1 VGGVEPGAHLPDALH
16 LLGHDGHRAPPRGA
30 VQRALRCRARA
41 APAQAPRLRERGAL
55 PDRHA
60 GGAALPG
67 RLRGGPAGPADVET
81 VERHLRHRPLEARGA
96 AVHIQQALRRERA
109 YLMAVD
115 IALTSLAMPLTEF
128 PAIAREAEQRGYR
141 TAWVGEASGAE
152 AIVLS
157 TLIATHTQ
165 TLKIANGVIPVQT
178 RTPIVYG
185 QAAATLAHLAPGRFA
200 LGLSSEII
208 VGQWHGL
215 PFTPSIQQMREAV
228 QIIRMAAAGERVNF
242 EGKFY
247 RLKNFR
253 LAIPAP
259 SPPPRIYLA
268 ALGPRMCE
276 LAGEVADGV
285 LLNWIPPAAVPASVR
300 HVETGAKRAG
310 RSLAD
315 VDVAVY
321 VRTCVTDEPE
331 PVRESLARDITG
343 YAIVSVYAR
352 FFEECGFAPE
362 VEAVNRAW
370 KAGDRAGAVKEISE
384 RVLDGLGAVG
394 SAEACREQMAAFART
409 GATPVVLPFAPPGP
423 AARASLLRTFRS
435 FPA

>member
-1 VGGVEPGAHLPDALH
+1 
-16 LLGHDGHRAPPRGA
+16 
-30 VQRALRCRARA
+30 
-41 APAQAPRLRERGAL
+41 
-55 PDRHA
+55 
-60 GGAALPG
+60 
-67 RLRGGPAGPADVET
+67 
-81 VERHLRHRPLEARGA
+81 
-96 AVHIQQALRRERA
+96 
-109 YLMAVD
+109 MAVD

-128 PAIAREAEQRGYR
+128 PALAREAEQRGYR

-200 LGLSSEII
+200 LGLGLSSEII

-215 PFTPSIQQMREAV
+215 PFAPSIQQMREAV
-228 QIIRMAAAGERVNF
+228 QIIRMTAAGERVNF

-259 SPPPRIYLA
+259 SPAPRIYLA
-268 ALGPRMCE
+268 ALGPKMCE

-285 LLNWIPPAAVPASVR
+285 LLNWIPPSAMDASLR

-321 VRTCVTDEPE
+321 VRTCVTEEP
-331 PVRESLARDITG
+331 PPAREVLARDITG
-343 YAIVSVYAR
+343 YAIVNAYAR
-352 FFEECGFAPE
+352 FFEQCGFAEE
-362 VEAVNRAW
+362 VLAVNAAW
-370 KAGDRAGAVKEISE
+370 KAGDRAGAVKGISE

-394 SAEACREQMAAFART
+394 SADFCREQFGAFARA

>member
-1 VGGVEPGAHLPDALH
+1 MP
-16 LLGHDGHRAPPRGA
+16 
-30 VQRALRCRARA
+30 
-41 APAQAPRLRERGAL
+41 
-55 PDRHA
+55 
-60 GGAALPG
+60 
-67 RLRGGPAGPADVET
+67 T
-81 VERHLRHRPLEARGA
+81 
-96 AVHIQQALRRERA
+96 
-109 YLMAVD
+109 D
-115 IALTSLAMPLTEF
+115 IALTGLAVPLAEF
-128 PAIAREAEQRGYR
+128 PAIAREAERRGYR

-157 TLIATHTQ
+157 TLIATHTA
-165 TLKIANGVIPVQT
+165 TIGIANGVIPVQT
-178 RTPIVYG
+178 RSPIVYG
-185 QAAATLAHLAPGRFA
+185 QAAATLAHLAPGRFGLG

-228 QIIRMAAAGERVNF
+228 QIIRTAAAGERVNF

-259 SPPPRIYLA
+259 ATPPRIYLA

-285 LLNWIPPAAVPASVR
+285 LLNWIPPSAMGASLA
-300 HVETGAKRAG
+300 HVEAGARRAG
-310 RSLAD
+310 RRPAD

-321 VRTCVTDEPE
+321 VRTCVTDERDA
-331 PVRESLARDITG
+331 VREALARDITG

-352 FFEECGFAPE
+352 FFEECGYAPE
-362 VEAVNRAW
+362 VAAVNAAW
-370 KAGDRAGAVKEISE
+370 KAGDRAAAVKGISE

-394 SAEACREQMAAFART
+394 TADHCREQLAAFART

-423 AARASLLRTFRS
+423 AARASMLRTFRA
-435 FPA
+435 FP

>member
-1 VGGVEPGAHLPDALH
+1 MP
-16 LLGHDGHRAPPRGA
+16 
-30 VQRALRCRARA
+30 
-41 APAQAPRLRERGAL
+41 
-55 PDRHA
+55 
-60 GGAALPG
+60 
-67 RLRGGPAGPADVET
+67 T
-81 VERHLRHRPLEARGA
+81 
-96 AVHIQQALRRERA
+96 
-109 YLMAVD
+109 D
-115 IALTSLAMPLTEF
+115 IALTGLAVPLAEF
-128 PAIAREAEQRGYR
+128 PAIAREAERRGYR

-157 TLIATHTQ
+157 TLIATHTA
-165 TLKIANGVIPVQT
+165 TIGIANGVIPVQT
-178 RTPIVYG
+178 RSPIVYG
-185 QAAATLAHLAPGRFA
+185 QAAATLAHLAPGRFGLG

-228 QIIRMAAAGERVNF
+228 QIIRTAAAGERVNF

-259 SPPPRIYLA
+259 ATPPRIYLA

-285 LLNWIPPAAVPASVR
+285 LLNWIPPSAMGTSLA
-300 HVETGAKRAG
+300 HVEAGARRAG
-310 RSLAD
+310 RRPAD

-321 VRTCVTDEPE
+321 VRTCVTDERDA
-331 PVRESLARDITG
+331 VREALARDITG

-352 FFEECGFAPE
+352 FFEECGYAPE
-362 VEAVNRAW
+362 VAAVNAAW
-370 KAGDRAGAVKEISE
+370 KAGDRAAAVKGISE

-394 SAEACREQMAAFART
+394 TADHCREQLAAFART

-423 AARASLLRTFRS
+423 AARASMLRTFRA
-435 FPA
+435 FP

>member
-1 VGGVEPGAHLPDALH
+1 MS
-16 LLGHDGHRAPPRGA
+16 
-30 VQRALRCRARA
+30 
-41 APAQAPRLRERGAL
+41 
-55 PDRHA
+55 
-60 GGAALPG
+60 
-67 RLRGGPAGPADVET
+67 T
-81 VERHLRHRPLEARGA
+81 
-96 AVHIQQALRRERA
+96 
-109 YLMAVD
+109 D
-115 IALTSLAMPLTEF
+115 IALTGLALPLAEF
-128 PAIAREAEQRGYR
+128 PAIAREAESRGYR

-157 TLIATHTQ
+157 TLIATHTA
-165 TLKIANGVIPVQT
+165 TIGIANGVIPVQT

-185 QAAATLAHLAPGRFA
+185 QAAATLAHLAPGRFGLG

-228 QIIRMAAAGERVNF
+228 QIIRTAAAGERVNF

-259 SPPPRIYLA
+259 PTPPRIYLA

-285 LLNWIPPAAVPASVR
+285 LLNWIPPSAMGTSLA
-300 HVETGAKRAG
+300 HVEAGAKRAG
-310 RSLAD
+310 RRLAD
-315 VDVAVY
+315 LDIAVY
-321 VRTCVTDEPE
+321 VRTCVTDERDA
-331 PVRESLARDITG
+331 VRESLARDITG

-352 FFEECGFAPE
+352 FFEECGYAPE
-362 VEAVNRAW
+362 VAAVNAAW
-370 KAGDRAGAVKEISE
+370 KAGDRAAAVKGISE

-394 SAEACREQMAAFART
+394 PADHCREQLAAFART
-409 GATPVVLPFAPPGP
+409 GATPVVLPFAPAGP
-423 AARASLLRTFRS
+423 TARASMLRTFRS
-435 FPA
+435 FP

>member
-1 VGGVEPGAHLPDALH
+1 
-16 LLGHDGHRAPPRGA
+16 
-30 VQRALRCRARA
+30 
-41 APAQAPRLRERGAL
+41 
-55 PDRHA
+55 
-60 GGAALPG
+60 
-67 RLRGGPAGPADVET
+67 
-81 VERHLRHRPLEARGA
+81 
-96 AVHIQQALRRERA
+96 
-109 YLMAVD
+109 MAVD
-115 IALTSLAMPLTEF
+115 IALTSLAMPLPEF
-128 PAIAREAEQRGYR
+128 PAIAREAEERGYR
-141 TAWVGEASGAE
+141 AAWVGEASGSE

-200 LGLSSEII
+200 LGLGLSSEII

-215 PFTPSIQQMREAV
+215 PFSPSIQQMREAV
-228 QIIRMAAAGERVNF
+228 QIIRMTAAGERVNF

-285 LLNWIPPAAVPASVR
+285 LLNWIPPSAVPASVG
-300 HVETGAKRAG
+300 HVEAGAKRAG

-321 VRTCVTDEPE
+321 VRTCVTDEPA
-331 PVRESLARDITG
+331 PVRETLARDITG

-352 FFEECGFAPE
+352 FFEECGFGEE
-362 VEAVNRAW
+362 VLAVNRAW
-370 KAGDRAGAVKEISE
+370 KAGDRAGAVKGISE

-394 SAEACREQMAAFART
+394 SAEACRAQMAAFART

-423 AARASLLRTFRS
+423 GARAALLRTFRA
-435 FPA
+435 FP

>member
-1 VGGVEPGAHLPDALH
+1 MP
-16 LLGHDGHRAPPRGA
+16 
-30 VQRALRCRARA
+30 
-41 APAQAPRLRERGAL
+41 
-55 PDRHA
+55 
-60 GGAALPG
+60 
-67 RLRGGPAGPADVET
+67 
-81 VERHLRHRPLEARGA
+81 
-96 AVHIQQALRRERA
+96 I
-109 YLMAVD
+109 D
-115 IALTSLAMPLTEF
+115 IALISLATPIAEF
-128 PAIAREAEQRGYR
+128 PAIAREAETRGYR

-165 TLKIANGVIPVQT
+165 TLKVASGVIPVQT

-200 LGLSSEII
+200 LGLGLSSEII

-228 QIIRMAAAGERVNF
+228 QIIRMTAAGERVNF
-242 EGKFY
+242 EGRFY

-253 LAIPAP
+253 LAMPAP
-259 SPPPRIYLA
+259 SPAPRIYLA

-285 LLNWIPPAAVPASVR
+285 LFTWIPAAAVPASLR
-300 HVETGAKRAG
+300 HVETGARRAG

-321 VRTCVTDEPE
+321 VRTCVTDERE
-331 PVRESLARDITG
+331 PVREALARDITG
-343 YAIVSVYAR
+343 YAIVNAYAR
-352 FFEECGFAPE
+352 FFAECGFAEE
-362 VEAVNRAW
+362 VEAVNSAW
-370 KAGDRAGAVKEISE
+370 QAGDRAGAVKGISE

-394 SAEACREQMAAFART
+394 SADFCREHIGAFARP

-423 AARASLLRTFRS
+423 AARGSLLRTFRA
-435 FPA
+435 FP

>member
-1 VGGVEPGAHLPDALH
+1 M
-16 LLGHDGHRAPPRGA
+16 
-30 VQRALRCRARA
+30 
-41 APAQAPRLRERGAL
+41 
-55 PDRHA
+55 
-60 GGAALPG
+60 
-67 RLRGGPAGPADVET
+67 
-81 VERHLRHRPLEARGA
+81 PL
-96 AVHIQQALRRERA
+96 
-109 YLMAVD
+109 D
-115 IALTSLAMPLTEF
+115 IALTGLAMPLAEF
-128 PAIAREAEQRGYR
+128 PAIAREAETRGYR

-157 TLIATHTQ
+157 TLIATHTT
-165 TLKIANGVIPVQT
+165 TLQIANGVIPVQT

-200 LGLSSEII
+200 LGLGLSSEII

-215 PFTPSIQQMREAV
+215 PFAPSIQQMREAV
-228 QIIRMAAAGERVNF
+228 QIIRMAATGERVNF
-242 EGKFY
+242 DGKFY

-285 LLNWIPPAAVPASVR
+285 LLNWLPPSAVPVSVG
-300 HVETGAKRAG
+300 HVEAGAKRAG

-315 VDVAVY
+315 IDVAVY
-321 VRTCVTDEPE
+321 VRTCVTDEPVA
-331 PVRESLARDITG
+331 VRETLARDITG

-352 FFEECGFAPE
+352 FFAECGFAEE
-362 VEAVNRAW
+362 VEAVNTAW
-370 KAGDRAGAVKEISE
+370 TAGDRAGAVKGISE

-394 SAEACREQMAAFART
+394 SAGFCREQINAFART

-423 AARASLLRTFRS
+423 TARASMLRTFRS
-435 FPA
+435 FP